1 MRRDELRALAKEL
14 RKRSTPA
21 ERKVWEIV
29 RAKRCLGLK
38 FKRQF
43 PLRGFI
49 VDFFCR
55 ELKLILEIDGSVHD
69 GSDQRER
76 DEVKD
81 ELFQACGFKVIRLK
95 NEEVGRERLESLLRS
110 LKDVPPPLV

>member
-1 MRRDELRALAKEL
+1 MRHDELRALAKEL

-21 ERKVWEIV
+21 ERQVWEIV

-55 ELKLILEIDGSVHD
+55 ELKLILEIDGAVHE

-76 DEVKD
+76 DAARD
-81 ELFQACGFKVIRLK
+81 ELFEACGFTVVRLR
-95 NEEVGRERLESLLRS
+95 NDEVCRELLECVLGS

>member
-1 MRRDELRALAKEL
+1 MAKEL
-14 RKRSTPA
+14 RKNPTPA
-21 ERKVWEIV
+21 ERRVWEIV

-55 ELKLILEIDGSVHD
+55 ELKLILEIDGRVHD
-69 GSDQRER
+69 DQDQRER
-76 DEVKD
+76 DEAKD
-81 ELFQACGFKVIRLK
+81 EIFSACGFRVVRMK
-95 NEEVGRERLESLLRS
+95 NEEVSRERLESLLRS
-110 LKDVPPPLV
+110 VKDVPPPLV